1 MILQTSIALL
11 ATNTRLTSTFTSLRI
26 TLRGN
31 RSDWVTIAIHTAIT
45 ERKTPH
51 IITTRGAIIP
61 NNTRLTNT
69 LASLHITLLS
79 AELIAL
85 AGFTGLGNDWV
96 APMPVGTS
104 LAVDSGGVVETSQAR
119 ARSLVARVECAQVD
133 VAVALARKTLAVGDR
148 RVAVEAWCTSLTE
161 LTVVARCACAVVDF
175 LGVRVVVAAVCE
187 DVCLVGAWTWTQ
199 TAFASSVAV
208 LDQVVS

>member
-31 RSDWVTIAIHTAIT
+31 GSDWVTIAIHTAIA

-51 IITTRGAIIP
+51 ISTTRGAIIP

-69 LASLHITLLS
+69 FACLHITLLS

-85 AGFTGLGNDWV
+85 AGLTGLGNDWV
-96 APMPVGTS
+96 TPMPVGTT
-104 LAVDSGGVVETSQAR
+104 LAVDSGRVVETSQAR
-119 ARSLVARVECAQVD
+119 ACSLVTRVERSKVD
-133 VAVALARKTLAVGDR
+133 VAVALAR
-148 RVAVEAWCTSLTE
+148 
-161 LTVVARCACAVVDF
+161 
-175 LGVRVVVAAVCE
+175 
-187 DVCLVGAWTWTQ
+187 
-199 TAFASSVAV
+199 
-208 LDQVVS
+208 